1 MITNITTP
9 FGRNP
14 FFLVK
19 IFFRNDDSSGMERME
34 YVTVSPRY
42 PHSYN
47 KSDKSSPIDDRY
59 WDQEA
64 NVGTRHKPTDNE
76 VVHRTDHRVIAIR
89 RATWDCRVYQS
100 QVGGL
105 RDDDK
110 RDAGDVM
117 TCG

>member
-19 IFFRNDDSSGMERME
+19 IFFLNDDSSGMERME

-59 WDQEA
+59 WDQKA
-64 NVGTRHKPTDNE
+64 NVGRRHKPTDNQ
-76 VVHRTDHRVIAIR
+76 VVHRTGYIAIAVIR
-89 RATWDCRVYQS
+89 LSSDRRVYQS
-100 QVGGL
+100 QVGDL

-110 RDAGDVM
+110 RDVVI
-117 TCG
+117 TCR

>member
-19 IFFRNDDSSGMERME
+19 IFFLNDDSSGMERME

-47 KSDKSSPIDDRY
+47 KSDKSSPIDDCY

-64 NVGTRHKPTDNE
+64 NVGTRHKPTDDL
-76 VVHRTDHRVIAIR
+76 VVHRTGHRASAII
-89 RATWDCRVYQS
+89 RAIVDRRVYQS
-100 QVGGL
+100 QIGDL
-105 RDDDK
+105 RDDNK
-110 RDAGDVM
+110 RDDVI
-117 TCG
+117 TSQ